1 VTAKKALGLSI
12 AFLSRFEGDTQ
23 HLDVVESPLPLL
35 FRDGLKR
42 DLATSLCQ
50 AILDGKLPN
59 VIPNLRDFPEA
70 MRLPAA
76 KMPRLRSF
84 VSVPVVLSDGTLY
97 GTFCAA
103 GLTSDRGLSRRDQAL
118 MEVLARAA
126 SVILE
131 PGVRDRTERAEIQER
146 LAPVF
151 AAGGP
156 NVVLQPIVDVATGE
170 RVGAEALSRFP
181 ADWAK
186 SPDVVF
192 AEAHRVGRGDALEI
206 LALRGA
212 ARHLDHVDG
221 YVSMNVSPGT
231 LLTDDCR
238 HLLAGLPPR
247 RVVVE
252 LSEHDPVADY
262 DALRAVL
269 APLRAAG
276 LRLAIDDVGAG
287 YSSLRHIVLTAP
299 DVIKLDRSIV
309 TGVGTDPVLRTLVRS
324 LVDFARG
331 CGSRVVAEGVET
343 AEDASALR
351 SVGVDFGQGWHYG
364 RPGPVDALENPSK
377 DRVPIG

>member
-1 VTAKKALGLSI
+1 
-12 AFLSRFEGDTQ
+12 
-23 HLDVVESPLPLL
+23 
-35 FRDGLKR
+35 
-42 DLATSLCQ
+42 
-50 AILDGKLPN
+50 
-59 VIPNLRDFPEA
+59 
-70 MRLPAA
+70 
-76 KMPRLRSF
+76 
-84 VSVPVVLSDGTLY
+84 
-97 GTFCAA
+97 
-103 GLTSDRGLSRRDQAL
+103 
-118 MEVLARAA
+118 
-126 SVILE
+126 
-131 PGVRDRTERAEIQER
+131 
-146 LAPVF
+146 
-151 AAGGP
+151 
-156 NVVLQPIVDVATGE
+156 
-170 RVGAEALSRFP
+170 
-181 ADWAK
+181 
-186 SPDVVF
+186 
-192 AEAHRVGRGDALEI
+192 
-206 LALRGA
+206 
-212 ARHLDHVDG
+212 
-221 YVSMNVSPGT
+221 MNVSPGT